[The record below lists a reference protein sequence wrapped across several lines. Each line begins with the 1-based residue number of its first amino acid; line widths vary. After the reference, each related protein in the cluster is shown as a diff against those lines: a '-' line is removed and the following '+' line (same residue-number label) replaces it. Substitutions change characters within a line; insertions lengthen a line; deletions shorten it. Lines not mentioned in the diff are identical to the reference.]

1 MKNTNIYV
9 LSLLLIL
16 TASCASSLEGE
27 LDEAMFALD
36 NCSTTNT
43 TPCTDAITAADT
55 LLASDPTNVEVSLV
69 KSSALAT
76 RGGIDLLDLMAE
88 LARTGVSGGFDND
101 TQKFRVIHDVVVGN
115 VSSTTDIRSSI
126 TVLTGIAAPA
136 TTDAIYK
143 TYYFQLGIL
152 QSIEA
157 FVLPTITAQPT
168 STSTVT
174 STSVTA
180 TNRDNVEDDFVNADD
195 NMITGGITSGKDGF
209 ELVEI
214 ARINYCVLKNISGA
228 AGFTLAELQDLMSC
242 QLCIDVTDVSICPKS
257 STAMTGAAGDFQ
269 STIATCADFNF
280 DACSGSTATA
290 L

>member
-1 MKNTNIYV
+1 MKKINICA

-16 TASCASSLEGE
+16 TASCASSVEGD

-36 NCSTTNT
+36 NCSTTST
-43 TPCTDAITAADT
+43 TSCTEAITAADT
-55 LLASDPTNVEVSLV
+55 LLASDPTNTEASLV

-76 RGGIDLLDLMAE
+76 RGGIDLLDLMVE

-101 TQKFRVIHDVVVGN
+101 TQKFRVIHDVIVGSI
-115 VSSTTDIRSSI
+115 SSTADLRSAI
-126 TVLTGIAAPA
+126 TALTGVTAPA
-136 TTDAIYK
+136 TTDATYK
-143 TYYFQLGIL
+143 SFYFQLGIL

-157 FVLPTITAQPT
+157 FVLPTATAQPT
-168 STSTVT
+168 STSAVT
-174 STSVTA
+174 STSVTTA
-180 TNRDNVEDDFVNADD
+180 SRDSVEDDFVNADD

-214 ARINYCVLKNISGA
+214 LRINYCVLKNISGA
-228 AGFTLAELQDLMSC
+228 VGFTLAELQDLMSC
-242 QLCIDVTDVSICPKS
+242 QLCIDVTNVSICPKS

-269 STIATCADFNF
+269 SAITTCADFVF
-280 DACSGSTATA
+280 AACSGSTATA